1 MSLKKLMDKLLRTK
15 EAMTLRIVPTARTET
30 GEEAH
35 ELSSGMTIKR
45 SGIGEIITTRA
56 AAMRPPELQSVRKT
70 APFAQI
76 RP

>member
-1 MSLKKLMDKLLRTK
+1 MDKLLSDI
-15 EAMTLRIVPTARTET
+15 EAMILRIVPTAGTET
-30 GEEAH
+30 GEQAH

-76 RP
+76 RPR